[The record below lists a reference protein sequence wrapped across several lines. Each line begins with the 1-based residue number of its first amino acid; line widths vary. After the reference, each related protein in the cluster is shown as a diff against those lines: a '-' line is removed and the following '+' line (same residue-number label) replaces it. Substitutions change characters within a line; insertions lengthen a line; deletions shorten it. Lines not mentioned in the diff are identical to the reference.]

1 MATKVLGN
9 AIDFA
14 RIYDLTLNQFL
25 ILRGSGYKVRGRIM
39 SRFHLL
45 PRRTRHNILAY
56 FSPLGVKPL
65 SLDEW
70 VSMRSITSRYKFTP
84 GKLKVVISEVLI
96 LQSKE
101 VLRSMGS
108 PSFLELTRWVKDL
121 ITVKRDREYYGT
133 TPRKADRINLFED
146 LFVYQNN
153 LVLGYKKFLTLSDE
167 GEIIYDNEFI
177 SQEQIRQNAIK
188 VDRQNYILDQL
199 IELVYREV
207 YMDVICEIRDI
218 RQETEDV
225 IENGASEYTI
235 EQFKILWQK
244 IHDLDTRISS
254 LPLPKEIY
262 SRIESEIKARE
273 SKLVKS

>member
-9 AIDFA
+9 AIDFS
-14 RIYDLTLNQFL
+14 RTYNLTLNQFL

-39 SRFHLL
+39 SRFHRL

-56 FSPLGVKPL
+56 FSPFGVKPL
-65 SLDEW
+65 PLGEW
-70 VSMRSITSRYKFTP
+70 VSLRSITSRYKYTP
-84 GKLKVVISEVLI
+84 NKLKKLISTTLI
-96 LQSKE
+96 QQAKE
-101 VLRSMGS
+101 VLRSMDS
-108 PSFLELTRWVKDL
+108 PSFLELTRWSKDL

-133 TPRKADRINLFED
+133 TPRKADRINLFDD

-153 LVLGYKKFLTLSDE
+153 LVLGYKKFLTQEEDGSIE
-167 GEIIYDNEFI
+167 YQNEFI
-177 SQEQIRQNAIK
+177 TEEQIRRNAVK
-188 VDRQNYILDQL
+188 VDRQNYVLDQL

-207 YMDVICEIRDI
+207 YMDVIIDIRDI
-218 RQETEDV
+218 RQEAEEV
-225 IENGASEYTI
+225 IEGGATEYTI
-235 EQFKILWQK
+235 EQFEALWLK

-262 SRIESEIKARE
+262 TRIESEIKTRE